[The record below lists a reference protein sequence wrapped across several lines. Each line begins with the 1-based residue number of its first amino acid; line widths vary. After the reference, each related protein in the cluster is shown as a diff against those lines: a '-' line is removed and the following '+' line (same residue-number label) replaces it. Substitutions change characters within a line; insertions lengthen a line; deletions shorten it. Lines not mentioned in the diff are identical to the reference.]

1 MLVCDSCSFTYLY
14 TGLHYIIISV
24 CVCVC
29 VSERERNLFQTPA
42 ASCAVLT
49 ISCTGTIIKDR
60 WTLVLVFKTLQVMIH
75 TRVLDRI
82 KHKHSF
88 IIHHILVSVL
98 YAVKTAAP
106 TVLTFPLIAD
116 ISKAAVIIWVLY
128 TRVIS
133 NSFGHG
139 REDIYPRP
147 WTLGHKNKPEVFTAG
162 DQHEMSP
169 WRFFFNVPS
178 HIKKTQTHRR
188 THTQKQ
194 LYCDWR
200 FDGSRRA
207 ARVTMVDTLPQA
219 VPHTACTAAVC
230 VSLRVCAWLLCMI
243 LQLYIICTY
252 QHKTYLLKLE
262 FWLCCFIK

>member
-1 MLVCDSCSFTYLY
+1 
-14 TGLHYIIISV
+14 
-24 CVCVC
+24 
-29 VSERERNLFQTPA
+29 
-42 ASCAVLT
+42 
-49 ISCTGTIIKDR
+49 
-60 WTLVLVFKTLQVMIH
+60 MIH

-169 WRFFFNVPS
+169 WRFFFLMSRVILKNTD
-178 HIKKTQTHRR
+178 TQA
-188 THTQKQ
+188 HTQKQ

-207 ARVTMVDTLPQA
+207 ARVTMVDTLPRA

-230 VSLRVCAWLLCMI
+230 VCPSTCAHDFCVWFCS
-243 LQLYIICTY
+243 CTSY
-252 QHKTYLLKLE
+252 AHINTKHI
-262 FWLCCFIK
+262 F